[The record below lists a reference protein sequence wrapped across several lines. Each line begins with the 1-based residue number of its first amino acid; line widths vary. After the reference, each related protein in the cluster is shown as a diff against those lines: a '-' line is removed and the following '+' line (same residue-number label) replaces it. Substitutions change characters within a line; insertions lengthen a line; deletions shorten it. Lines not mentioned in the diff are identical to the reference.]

1 MFLSAR
7 LISFLDP
14 TLAWWP
20 STRIVWEISNPARC
34 HKNVA
39 LAILF
44 CTCIPRLVSD
54 GAKEGWRISWIME
67 SSLTMRTVKYPDGS
81 LGLSTMRHW
90 RGSVAQKNT
99 WQTLPLE
106 YLTWMQPSL
115 PLLSM
120 RRKYLPG
127 FWSGFDLSWRGAS
140 WDCWEALTPNLGL
153 PHLPSHRL
161 RFYWTHNLHH
171 SLTASYSDIR
181 PLNPGACSQRGW
193 CALHS
198 WESLCSQPCG
208 RGTWSPTGDIISLI
222 KVLHSI
228 RVSLKGVTRLS
239 FMHYNTLAEVDR
251 VVDIVDAACI

>member
-1 MFLSAR
+1 MFLYAR

-34 HKNVA
+34 YKKVA

-67 SSLTMRTVKYPDGS
+67 SSLTRRTVKYPDGS
-81 LGLSTMRHW
+81 LGLSTMRYW

-99 WQTLPLE
+99 WQTLPRE

-115 PLLSM
+115 PLLTT

-161 RFYWTHNLHH
+161 RFYQTHNIYVHH
-171 SLTASYSDIR
+171 SLTHHFRHQTPQS
-181 PLNPGACSQRGW
+181 W
-193 CALHS
+193 CVPSTRLVCAAL
-198 WESLCSQPCG
+198 
-208 RGTWSPTGDIISLI
+208 TGIIMQSALWTRHLISLRWHYFLDKCLTFDKSFI
-222 KVLHSI
+222 VGGHKTELHALQHSGGGGQGG
-228 RVSLKGVTRLS
+228 RYCWCGL
-239 FMHYNTLAEVDR
+239 
-251 VVDIVDAACI
+251 